1 MPTSGSAA
9 RRYAEALLGLAADE
23 RAVKQFRAS
32 LEQLATVFDRPTIA
46 ALRDPAVPVQRR
58 RDALAAALRDEPAA
72 VRSLFVLLLERDRI
86 AIVPQIARAL
96 EDIVDQREGI
106 AKARITTA
114 VELRDQERE
123 DLVRQLERRSRKKLR
138 ATFAVDRGLIGG
150 ARVQIGD
157 HLIDASLSAKLSA
170 LGRLLAF

>member
-86 AIVPQIARAL
+86 AIVPQIAGAL

>member
-9 RRYAEALLGLAADE
+9 RRYAEALLGVAADE

-58 RDALAAALRDEPAA
+58 RDALAAALKDEPAA

-86 AIVPQIARAL
+86 AIVPQIAGAL

-123 DLVRQLERRSRKKLR
+123 DLVRQLERTSRKKLR

-157 HLIDASLSAKLSA
+157 RLIDASLSAKLSA